1 MKQLL
6 TPSLDI
12 PHPVA
17 YLQTMLAVII
27 QFVIRGPLI
36 KGQYGYKIMKSIT
49 LKLESGLEKAKVNM
63 YYNIFSVLQTIQG
76 RAINHPDSIR
86 SLSF

>member
-1 MKQLL
+1 ME
-6 TPSLDI
+6 S
-12 PHPVA
+12 V
-17 YLQTMLAVII
+17 YVII

-63 YYNIFSVLQTIQG
+63 YYNIFSVLQGGG
-76 RAINHPDSIR
+76 RFVPS
-86 SLSF
+86 